1 MGAPLAVLYAIDG
14 TLGADPSRSVLA
26 ILYAEPL
33 ALIGAIPVALVG
45 AVFRLAIGLA
55 EGLILGVPMAA
66 AIGLFSD
73 YRGRPT

>member
-45 AVFRLAIGLA
+45 GVFGLA